1 MKSDSGKPVVESLGL
16 AGKVARAFIDSKLTP
31 LIVIASILL
40 GAFAVVMLPREE
52 EPQIKV
58 PMVDVM
64 VAMPGFSAKE
74 VEERATRP
82 MEKLL
87 WEIPG
92 VEYVYSTSQPG
103 MSLVIVRFKVG
114 EDMERSIVKLNQK
127 LQQNFDRIPHGVSS
141 PLVKAKSIDDVPIL
155 ALTFHSAQYD
165 HLTLRRLVAQV
176 DDAVK
181 QVPLVSE
188 TTIIGGAH
196 RQVRVLLDPA
206 KLASRN
212 LSPAGLVPMLQ
223 QANRQFTAGG
233 LTGQNKEVV
242 IETGAFLQTAE
253 DVGNVVVGVFSG
265 KPVYLREVAGITDGA
280 EEPTQYVLFGIGA
293 AHSSHGPPSPQPS
306 PAGRGGNAPSA
317 VANPSASISEN
328 GGNNFSLSP
337 RERAGVRERVG
348 VEEPAVTLSIAKR
361 PGANAIA
368 VAHEVLRKVDSLKGR
383 EIPSDVS
390 VSITRHYGETA
401 AEKSNELLLHMGIAV
416 LGVSILIW
424 LTLGWRESGIVGVA
438 IPATLALT
446 LLVFYLYGFT
456 LNRIT
461 LFALIFSIGIL
472 VDDAIVVVENIVRHF
487 HLPHNKGRN
496 WSAIAVEA
504 VGEVGN
510 PTILATF
517 AVIAAVLPM
526 AFVGGL
532 MGPYMRPIPIG
543 SSAAMFWSLL
553 IAFIVTPW
561 ASIRILRW
569 GGKYKQVTESSDA
582 STTFSLS
589 ARHAGGEGQGEVGFS
604 KAAEPLTPALSPQRG
619 EGEASAPHLHSEHP
633 EDFFTKL
640 YRGVMNPLIHNAKWR
655 WIFLTSIVVLLLAA
669 MALVG
674 VGWVKVKML
683 PFDNKSEFQV
693 ILNMPEGSALERTAQ
708 AAREIA
714 AAVRTEPEVTDYQIY
729 AGVASPFNFNGLVR
743 HYFMRR
749 GANVADIQVNLVPKG
764 ERKAQSHDIAK
775 RVRPRVA
782 EIAKKFGARVA
793 VAEVP
798 PGPPVLQTLVA
809 EVYGP
814 NEEARHAL
822 ARQVINIFT
831 NTPGVVDTDWYIEAD
846 QPKTRFVIDKEKAA
860 LHGITAETI
869 SQTLAIAVG
878 GQSVDLLH
886 VPREKE
892 DVNIVLQLPLASR
905 TSPEEL
911 LALRVRS
918 GDANAL
924 PEPGSTTGVPPLIP
938 LRELVTI
945 ERTNTDKSIY
955 HKNLMPVTYV
965 IGDVAGVVESPVY
978 AIQAMNKAIAKLDA
992 REFDGFRSSRREEAL
1007 TKNPNSQSL
1016 LTSAAT
1022 EIRIYNATQ
1031 PFTDHAP
1038 AIKWDGE
1045 WHITIE
1051 VFRDLGTA
1059 FAACL
1064 VLIYVLMVGWFR
1076 SFMTPMIVMMAI
1088 PFSLVGIMPAHGAMG
1103 AFFTATSMIG
1113 FMAGAGIVVRNSI
1126 ILVDFIEQRVR
1137 EGMPLAEAVVDAG
1150 AVRFRPMLLTA
1161 LAVVVGA
1168 SVILADPIFQGLAIS
1183 LMAGEVASLLISRMA
1198 VPVLYFMASQ
1208 KRL

>member
-1 MKSDSGKPVVESLGL
+1 MSEPAPLGI
-16 AGKVARAFIDSKLTP
+16 AGKIARTFIDSKLTP
-31 LIVIASILL
+31 LIVIASVLL
-40 GAFAVVMLPREE
+40 GAFAVIMLPREE

-92 VEYVYSTSQPG
+92 VEYIYSTSKPG
-103 MSLVIVRFKVG
+103 ESLVIVRFKVG
-114 EDMERSIVKLNQK
+114 EDMELSLVKLNQK
-127 LQQNFDRIPHGVSS
+127 LQQNFDRIPHGVST
-141 PLVKAKSIDDVPIL
+141 PLIKAKSIDDVPIL
-155 ALTFHSAQYD
+155 ALTFHSARYD

-181 QVPLVSE
+181 QVPLVAE
-188 TTIIGGAH
+188 TTIIGGAQ

-212 LSPAGLVPMLQ
+212 LSPAGLIPMLR
-223 QANRQFTAGG
+223 QANKQFAAGG
-233 LTGQNKEVV
+233 LTSGNQEVV

-253 DVGNVVVGVFSG
+253 DVGNVVVGVYGG
-265 KPVYLREVAGITDGA
+265 KPVYLREVGEITDGA
-280 EEPTQYVLFGIGA
+280 EEPTQYVLFGQGA
-293 AHSSHGPPSPQPS
+293 AAIVSLRQTS
-306 PAGRGGNAPSA
+306 RVLTNAA
-317 VANPSASISEN
+317 TAE
-328 GGNNFSLSP
+328 G
-337 RERAGVRERVG
+337 
-348 VEEPAVTLSIAKR
+348 EEPAVTLSIAKR

-368 VAHEVLRKVDSLKGR
+368 VAHDVLRKVDSLKGR
-383 EIPSDVS
+383 EIPAEVS
-390 VSITRHYGETA
+390 VAITRNYGETA

-416 LGVSILIW
+416 VGVMVLIW

-487 HLPHNKGRN
+487 HLPQNKGRD
-496 WSAIAVEA
+496 WSTIAVEA

-543 SSAAMFWSLL
+543 SSAAMFWSML

-561 ASIRILRW
+561 ASVRMLRW
-569 GGKYKQVTESSDA
+569 GQKYSRLTEG
-582 STTFSLS
+582 TPT
-589 ARHAGGEGQGEVGFS
+589 
-604 KAAEPLTPALSPQRG
+604 AAEAG
-619 EGEASAPHLHSEHP
+619 HVHLHSEHP

-640 YRGVMNPLIHNAKWR
+640 YRRIMGPLIHVAKWR
-655 WIFLTSIVVLLLAA
+655 WIFLAGIVGLLLAA

-674 VGWVKVKML
+674 IGWVKVKML
-683 PFDNKSEFQV
+683 PFDNKSEFQI

-714 AAVRTEPEVTDYQIY
+714 AAVRTELEVTDYQVY

-775 RVRPRVA
+775 RVRPRVKA
-782 EIAKKFGARVA
+782 IADKFGARVA

-809 EVYGP
+809 EIYGP
-814 NEEARHAL
+814 NEESRHAL
-822 ARQVINIFT
+822 ARKVIEIFQT
-831 NTPGVVDTDWYIEAD
+831 TPGVVDTDWYIEAD

-860 LHGITAETI
+860 LHGISAETI

-892 DVNIVLQLPLASR
+892 DVNIVLELPRSSR
-905 TSPEEL
+905 TTPEEL

-924 PEPGSTTGVPPLIP
+924 PEPGLAPGGPPLIP
-938 LRELVTI
+938 MRELVTI
-945 ERTNTDKSIY
+945 ERTITDKSIY

-965 IGDVAGVVESPVY
+965 IGDVAGVIESPVY
-978 AIQAMNKAIAKLDA
+978 AIQKMNQAIGKLDA
-992 REFDGFRSSRREEAL
+992 LEFGDVAAAVNPRQTS
-1007 TKNPNSQSL
+1007 PNSKEDGRA

-1022 EIRIYNATQ
+1022 EIKIYNATQ

-1076 SFMTPMIVMMAI
+1076 SFLTPMIVMMAI
-1088 PFSLVGIMPAHGAMG
+1088 PFSLVGILPAHGAMG

-1126 ILVDFIEQRVR
+1126 ILVDFIEQRLR
-1137 EGMPLAEAVVDAG
+1137 EGMPLADAVVDAG

-1168 SVILADPIFQGLAIS
+1168 SVILADPIFQGLAIA

-1198 VPVLYFMASQ
+1198 VPVLYYMAFRRAHALPANVTKS
-1208 KRL
+1208 

>member
-1 MKSDSGKPVVESLGL
+1 VKASQDNSAEVHPGI
-16 AGKVARAFIDSKLTP
+16 AGRVAHAFIDSKLTP
-31 LIVIASILL
+31 LIIIASVLL
-40 GAFAVVMLPREE
+40 GLLAVLLLPREE

-64 VAMPGFSAKE
+64 VSMPGFSAKE

-92 VEYVYSTSQPG
+92 VEYIYSTSSEGQ
-103 MSLVIVRFKVG
+103 SLVIVRFKVG
-114 EDMERSIVKLNQK
+114 EDMESSLVKLNQK
-127 LQQNFDRIPHGVSS
+127 LQSNFDKIPHGVSP
-141 PLVKAKSIDDVPIL
+141 PLIKARSIDDVPIL
-155 ALTFHSAQYD
+155 ALTFHSPRCD

-181 QVPLVSE
+181 QVPLVAE
-188 TTIIGGAH
+188 TTLIGGAH

-223 QANRQFTAGG
+223 QANRQFAAGG
-233 LTGQNKEVV
+233 LTSDNKEVV
-242 IETGAFLQTAE
+242 VETGAFLKDAR
-253 DVGNVVVGVFSG
+253 DVGNVVVGVFGG
-265 KPVYLREVAGITDGA
+265 KPVYLRDAATIVDGA
-280 EEPTQYVLFGIGA
+280 EEPSQYVFFGKGSA
-293 AHSSHGPPSPQPS
+293 GVS
-306 PAGRGGNAPSA
+306 PAAEAQNRPANLQAGG
-317 VANPSASISEN
+317 
-328 GGNNFSLSP
+328 L
-337 RERAGVRERVG
+337 RY

-361 PGANAIA
+361 PGANAIT
-368 VAHEVLRKVDSLKGR
+368 VANEVLRKVDTLKGR
-383 EIPSDVS
+383 VIPADVQVS
-390 VSITRHYGETA
+390 VTRNYGLTA
-401 AEKSNELLLHMGIAV
+401 EEKSNELLWHMLIAV
-416 LGVSILIW
+416 VGVSLLIL
-424 LTLGWRESGIVGVA
+424 LALGWRESLIVA
-438 IPATLALT
+438 IAIPSTLALT
-446 LLVFYLYGFT
+446 LLVFYLHGFT

-472 VDDAIVVVENIVRHF
+472 VDDAIVVIENIVRHF
-487 HLPHNKGRN
+487 HLPHNRGRH

-543 SSAAMFWSLL
+543 SSAAMLFSLAV
-553 IAFIVTPW
+553 AFIVTPW

-569 GGKYKQVTESSDA
+569 GRKYSRLTEGAASVTEGD
-582 STTFSLS
+582 
-589 ARHAGGEGQGEVGFS
+589 R
-604 KAAEPLTPALSPQRG
+604 PQSH
-619 EGEASAPHLHSEHP
+619 EAP
-633 EDFFTKL
+633 EENFFTRL
-640 YRGVMNPLIHNAKWR
+640 YRRFMGPLIAHPRRRYA
-655 WIFLTSIVVLLLAA
+655 FLAGVAGLLLVA

-674 VGWVKVKML
+674 IGWVKAKML
-683 PFDNKSEFQV
+683 PFDNKSEFQI
-693 ILNMPEGSALERTAQ
+693 ILNMPEGSSLERTAA

-714 AAVRTEPEVTDYQIY
+714 ATVRTEPEVTDYEVY

-749 GANVADIQVNLVPKG
+749 GANVADIQVNLLPKG
-764 ERKAQSHDIAK
+764 ERRAQSHDIAK
-775 RVRPRVA
+775 RVRPHVA
-782 EIAKKFGARVA
+782 AIAAKYGARVA

-809 EVYGP
+809 EIYGP
-814 NEEARHAL
+814 TERDRLAL
-822 ARQVINIFT
+822 AQKVIDIFHS
-831 NTPGVVDTDWYIEAD
+831 TPGVVDTDWYIEAN
-846 QPKTRFVIDKEKAA
+846 QPKVRFVIDKEKAA
-860 LHGITAETI
+860 LHGISAETI
-869 SQTLAIAVG
+869 SETLRIAVG
-878 GQSVDLLH
+878 GESVDLLH

-945 ERTNTDKSIY
+945 EPTITDKSIY

-978 AIQAMNKAIAKLDA
+978 AILKMNQALRGLDTREFGGSGAKLKI
-992 REFDGFRSSRREEAL
+992 L
-1007 TKNPNSQSL
+1007 
-1016 LTSAAT
+1016 
-1022 EIRIYNATQ
+1022 NAVQ
-1031 PFTDHAP
+1031 PFTDQEP
-1038 AIKWDGE
+1038 ALKWDGE

-1051 VFRDLGTA
+1051 VFRDLGLA
-1059 FAACL
+1059 FAAVL

-1076 SFMTPMIVMMAI
+1076 SFLTPMIVMVVI
-1088 PFSLVGIMPAHGAMG
+1088 PFSLVGILPAHGALG

-1126 ILVDFIEQRVR
+1126 ILVDFIEQRLR
-1137 EGMPLAEAVVDAG
+1137 EGLPLAEAVVEAG
-1150 AVRFRPMLLTA
+1150 MVRFRPILLTA

-1168 SVILADPIFQGLAIS
+1168 SVILTDPIFQGLAIS
-1183 LMAGEVASLLISRMA
+1183 LMAGSLVSMVIAPVA
-1198 VPVLYFMASQ
+1198 VPLLYFMANNRRTGVEVS
-1208 KRL
+1208 KN

>member
-1 MKSDSGKPVVESLGL
+1 MKTDSAKSSTEHPGI
-16 AGKVARAFIDSKLTP
+16 AGRVAHAFIDSKLSP
-31 LIVIASILL
+31 LIIITSVLL
-40 GAFAVVMLPREE
+40 GVFAVLLLPREE

-58 PMVDVM
+58 PMVDVL
-64 VAMPGFSAKE
+64 VSMPGFSAKE

-92 VEYVYSTSQPG
+92 VEYIYSTSSEGQ
-103 MSLVIVRFKVG
+103 SLVIVRFKVG
-114 EDMERSIVKLNQK
+114 EDMVRSLVKLNQK
-127 LQQNFDRIPHGVSS
+127 LQSNFDKIPHGVSP
-141 PLVKAKSIDDVPIL
+141 PLIKARSIDDVPIL
-155 ALTFHSAQYD
+155 ALTFHSPRYD

-181 QVPLVSE
+181 QVPQVAE
-188 TTIIGGAH
+188 TTLIGGAL

-212 LSPAGLVPMLQ
+212 LSPAGLIPMLQ
-223 QANRQFTAGG
+223 QANRQFTAGE
-233 LTGQNKEVV
+233 LTSNNKEVV
-242 IETGAFLQTAE
+242 VETGAFLTNAG

-265 KPVYLREVAGITDGA
+265 KPVYLRDVADIVDGA
-280 EEPTQYVLFGIGA
+280 EEPSQYVFFGTGSA
-293 AHSSHGPPSPQPS
+293 KHA
-306 PAGRGGNAPSA
+306 PAN
-317 VANPSASISEN
+317 EQ
-328 GGNNFSLSP
+328 
-337 RERAGVRERVG
+337 
-348 VEEPAVTLSIAKR
+348 PAVTLSIAKR
-361 PGANAIA
+361 PGANAIS
-368 VAHEVLRKVDSLKGR
+368 VANEVLKKIDTLKGR
-383 EIPSDVS
+383 VIPADVQVS
-390 VSITRHYGETA
+390 VTRNYGLTA
-401 AEKSNELLLHMGIAV
+401 EEKSNELLWHMLIAV
-416 LGVSILIW
+416 VGVSLLIL
-424 LTLGWRESGIVGVA
+424 LTLGWRESLIVA
-438 IPATLALT
+438 IAIPSTLALT

-472 VDDAIVVVENIVRHF
+472 VDDAIVVIENIVRHF
-487 HLPHNKGRN
+487 HLPHNRGRS
-496 WSAIAVEA
+496 WSAIAVDA

-543 SSAAMFWSLL
+543 SSAAMLFSLA

-569 GGKYKQVTESSDA
+569 GRKYSRLTEGAASVTEGD
-582 STTFSLS
+582 
-589 ARHAGGEGQGEVGFS
+589 R
-604 KAAEPLTPALSPQRG
+604 PQSH
-619 EGEASAPHLHSEHP
+619 EAP
-633 EDFFTKL
+633 EENFFTRL
-640 YRGVMNPLIHNAKWR
+640 YRRFMGPLIAHPR
-655 WIFLTSIVVLLLAA
+655 RRYVFLAGVTGLLLVA

-674 VGWVKVKML
+674 IGWVKAKML
-683 PFDNKSEFQV
+683 PFDNKSEFQI
-693 ILNMPEGSALERTAQ
+693 ILNMPEGSSLERTAA

-714 AAVRTEPEVTDYQIY
+714 ATVRTEPEVTDYEVY

-749 GANVADIQVNLVPKG
+749 GANVADIQVNLLPKG
-764 ERKAQSHDIAK
+764 ERKAQSHDVAK

-782 EIAKKFGARVA
+782 AIAAKYDARVA

-809 EVYGP
+809 EIYGP
-814 NEEARHAL
+814 TEKDRLAL
-822 ARQVINIFT
+822 ARKVIDIFHH
-831 NTPGVVDTDWYIEAD
+831 TPGVVDTDWYIEAD
-846 QPKTRFVIDKEKAA
+846 QPKVRFVIDKEKAA
-860 LHGITAETI
+860 LHGISAETI
-869 SQTLAIAVG
+869 SETLRIAVG
-878 GQSVDLLH
+878 GESVDLLH

-945 ERTNTDKSIY
+945 EPTITDKSIY

-978 AIQAMNKAIAKLDA
+978 AILKMNQALRALDTREFGGSGAKLKI
-992 REFDGFRSSRREEAL
+992 L
-1007 TKNPNSQSL
+1007 
-1016 LTSAAT
+1016 
-1022 EIRIYNATQ
+1022 NAVQ
-1031 PFTDHAP
+1031 PFTDQEP

-1051 VFRDLGTA
+1051 VFRDLGLA
-1059 FAACL
+1059 FAAVL

-1076 SFMTPMIVMMAI
+1076 SFLTPMIVMVVI
-1088 PFSLVGIMPAHGAMG
+1088 PFSLVGILPAHGALG

-1126 ILVDFIEQRVR
+1126 ILVDFIEQRLR
-1137 EGMPLAEAVVDAG
+1137 EGLPLAEAVVEAG
-1150 AVRFRPMLLTA
+1150 MVRFRPILLTA

-1168 SVILADPIFQGLAIS
+1168 SVILTDPIFQGLAIS
-1183 LMAGEVASLLISRMA
+1183 LMAGSLVSMIIAPVA
-1198 VPVLYFMASQ
+1198 VPLLYFMANDRKNGVEVS
-1208 KRL
+1208 KN

>member
-1 MKSDSGKPVVESLGL
+1 MSNLSTNNAQLGL
-16 AGKVARAFIDSKLTP
+16 AGKVARTFIDSKLTP
-31 LIVIASILL
+31 LVIIASVLL
-40 GAFAVVMLPREE
+40 GVFAVVKLPREE

-58 PMVDVM
+58 PMIDVL

-82 MEKLL
+82 MGKLL

-92 VEYVYSTSQPG
+92 VEYIYSTSRSG
-103 MSLVIVRFKVG
+103 ESLVIVRFKVG
-114 EDMERSIVKLNQK
+114 EEMERSLVKLNQK
-127 LQQNFDRIPHGVSS
+127 LQQNFDRIPHGVSM
-141 PLVKAKSIDDVPIL
+141 PLVKARTIDDVPIL
-155 ALTFHSAQYD
+155 ALTFHSSRYD

-188 TTIIGGAH
+188 TTLIGGAQ

-212 LSPAGLVPMLQ
+212 LSPAGLIPMLQ
-223 QANRQFTAGG
+223 QANRQFAAGG
-233 LTGQNKEVV
+233 LTSRNQEVV
-242 IETGAFLQTAE
+242 IETGAFLQNAE
-253 DVGNVVVGVFSG
+253 DVGNVVVGVFGG
-265 KPVYLREVAGITDGA
+265 KPVYLREVAEIVDGA
-280 EEPTQYVLFGIGA
+280 EEPAQYVLFGWGA
-293 AHSSHGPPSPQPS
+293 HTPRVPQLPP
-306 PAGRGGNAPSA
+306 PATAASAP
-317 VANPSASISEN
+317 
-328 GGNNFSLSP
+328 P
-337 RERAGVRERVG
+337 RELVSTRDGARTSDREARSEAREARALPISLD
-348 VEEPAVTLSIAKR
+348 EPAVTLAIAKR
-361 PGANAIA
+361 PGANAIT
-368 VAHEVLRKVDSLKGR
+368 VAKEVLRKVDSLKGR
-383 EIPSDVS
+383 EIPADVS
-390 VSITRHYGETA
+390 VSITRHYGRTA

-416 LGVSILIW
+416 VGVSILIW
-424 LTLGWRESGIVGVA
+424 LTLGWRESFIVGVA

-487 HLPHNKGRN
+487 HLPHNKGRK
-496 WSAIAVEA
+496 WSDIAVEA
-504 VGEVGN
+504 VSEVGN

-569 GGKYKQVTESSDA
+569 GRKYRPNGEIVQQSNEQPSNTPI
-582 STTFSLS
+582 LQHS
-589 ARHAGGEGQGEVGFS
+589 A
-604 KAAEPLTPALSPQRG
+604 
-619 EGEASAPHLHSEHP
+619 SEHP

-640 YRGVMNPLIHNAKWR
+640 YRRVMNPLIHSAKWR
-655 WIFLTSIVVLLLAA
+655 WVFLAGIVGLLLGA

-674 VGWVKVKML
+674 IGWVKVKML
-683 PFDNKSEFQV
+683 PFDNKSEFQI

-729 AGVASPFNFNGLVR
+729 AGVAAPFNFNGLVR

-749 GANVADIQVNLVPKG
+749 GANVADIQVNLLPKA

-775 RVRPRVA
+775 RIRPRVA
-782 EIAKKFGARVA
+782 DIARKYGARVA

-809 EVYGP
+809 EIYGP
-814 NEEARHAL
+814 TEQARHAL
-822 ARQVINIFT
+822 AQKVIEIFKT
-831 NTPGVVDTDWYIEAD
+831 TEGVVDTDWYIEAD
-846 QPKTRFVIDKEKAA
+846 QPKVRFVIDKEKAA
-860 LHGITAETI
+860 LHGISAETI

-886 VPREKE
+886 KPEEKE

-905 TSPEEL
+905 TSPDEL

-924 PEPGSTTGVPPLIP
+924 PEPGSATGTPPLIP
-938 LRELVTI
+938 LRELVTMETTI
-945 ERTNTDKSIY
+945 TDKSIY

-965 IGDVAGVVESPVY
+965 IGDVAGEVESPVY
-978 AIQAMNKAIAKLDA
+978 AIQAMNKALKKLDA
-992 REFDGFRSSRREEAL
+992 REFADWGVHAPRVLQLPPSATAVSAPPRELATTRDGARSSDREAQSEAREARAL
-1007 TKNPNSQSL
+1007 PIQ
-1016 LTSAAT
+1016 
-1022 EIRIYNATQ
+1022 IFNASQ
-1031 PFTDHAP
+1031 PFTDHKP

-1051 VFRDLGTA
+1051 VFRDLGLA

-1076 SFMTPMIVMMAI
+1076 SFLTPVIVMMAI

-1126 ILVDFIEQRVR
+1126 ILVDFIEQRLR
-1137 EGMPLAEAVVDAG
+1137 EGMPLDEAVVDSG

-1161 LAVVVGA
+1161 MAVVVGA

-1183 LMAGEVASLLISRMA
+1183 LMAGEIASLAISRMA
-1198 VPVLYFMASQ
+1198 VPVLYFMAHQGTRTRKASRSTE
-1208 KRL
+1208 KVAGN